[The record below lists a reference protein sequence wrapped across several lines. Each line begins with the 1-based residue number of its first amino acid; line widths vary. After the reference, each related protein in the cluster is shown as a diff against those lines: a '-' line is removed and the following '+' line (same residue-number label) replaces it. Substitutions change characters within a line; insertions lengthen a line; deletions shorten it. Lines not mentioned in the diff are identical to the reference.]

1 MRGKKTRGKQ
11 KINIK
16 KVEKDEDRMVTFSK
30 RRSGI
35 YTKLSEISILC
46 GAEVGFLVYSGAG
59 KPYTFGSPSFEAVAE
74 RFLNG
79 DHPVMI
85 NGQGRSSS
93 SSIVEAHKKMKL
105 DELCKKYN
113 SVMEESNAEE
123 ERRKTAAAAMAAHS
137 LPVESDAWWKVDD
150 PKEDEDAK
158 QLLRTYESL
167 YDKLCD
173 LAGGRSHGGDAST
186 SLAGNYRY

>member
-1 MRGKKTRGKQ
+1 
-11 KINIK
+11 
-16 KVEKDEDRMVTFSK
+16 MVTFSK

-46 GAEVGFLVYSGAG
+46 GADVGFLVYSGAG
-59 KPYTFGSPSFEAVAE
+59 KPYTFGSPSFQAVAE

-79 DHPVMI
+79 NHPEMI
-85 NGQGRSSS
+85 NSERRLSSS
-93 SSIVEAHKKMKL
+93 SLIVEAHRKMKL

-113 SVMEESNAEE
+113 SVMEESSAEE
-123 ERRKTAAAAMAAHS
+123 ERGKKSAAMAHS
-137 LPVESDAWWKVDD
+137 LPVESDAWWKAD

-158 QLLRTYESL
+158 QLLLTYEHL

-173 LAGGRSHGGDAST
+173 LACGRSHGGDAST
-186 SLAGNYRY
+186 SLAGINRHFN